1 MTFNSVGK
9 LSTGENE
16 SFLIGGELKTLFKP
30 WKESHPYLTITE
42 VIIY

>member
-1 MTFNSVGK
+1 VTFNSVGK
-9 LSTGENE
+9 LSAGENK
-16 SFLIGGELKTLFKP
+16 SCLIGGELKTLFMP